1 MCSQCNLSDS
11 LCVTLLRL
19 AFNCHL
25 HCHPLSLVHGSNPL
39 LSLLLHQSINKS
51 FCCIRICV
59 SSFFVFACVYVFV
72 FVLSFPL
79 SLVHGQCAAATLNFF
94 QTNQPMSVFV
104 IIVSCVFVF
113 VFLCVFVFAL
123 SLLDGQSAAATLTFL
138 FFRTDQSASVHPS
151 RTLRRAR
158 QIFSLSIVFNC
169 RLRPKIVAF
178 FLRQL
183 EAKSDRSCS
192 TWISR

>member
-1 MCSQCNLSDS
+1 MLRCSVLLSI
-11 LCVTLLRL
+11 VTFTPIHYLLST
-19 AFNCHL
+19 A
-25 HCHPLSLVHGSNPL
+25 SNPL
-39 LSLLLHQSINKS
+39 LSLLSHQSINKS
-51 FCCIRICV
+51 FCCIRICA
-59 SSFFVFACVYVFV
+59 SYFFVFARVSVFV

-79 SLVHGQCAAATLNFF
+79 SLVHGHCAAATLNFF
-94 QTNQPMSVFV
+94 QTNQPLSVFV

-113 VFLCVFVFAL
+113 VFLCVFVFVCVFVFAL

-138 FFRTDQSASVHPS
+138 FFCTDQSASVHPS
-151 RTLRRAR
+151 RTLRPAR